1 MHAKFLRERHNVL
14 AALQSLHRLP
24 AELVRIPSHSL
35 LCHLQFPFPA
45 QCAFSEC
52 LILGVQS
59 REREDPST
67 QKPPPGQNIYTL
79 AQTTFLQFWKISER
93 QLFPCRL
100 QIPLSAAL
108 PGIRFDYRVMALR
121 RKYENVRFARS
132 E

>member
-52 LILGVQS
+52 LIFGVHS
-59 REREDPST
+59 NPIFGYAPLKRSSVDSYTVLIGPGYCDTKESMVNNVIPST
-67 QKPPPGQNIYTL
+67 VACAT
-79 AQTTFLQFWKISER
+79 KI
-93 QLFPCRL
+93 
-100 QIPLSAAL
+100 LS
-108 PGIRFDYRVMALR
+108 
-121 RKYENVRFARS
+121 
-132 E
+132 